1 MFKRKHLFAN
11 HVRTSNEKCNNI
23 SKTVIKKLKKFS
35 LRGKDFI
42 CIHSPIQRNKCYN
55 SSWRNIPRFDIW
67 WSPTPNT
74 TCAKTKGYCYRF
86 SFCCEQLL

>member
-23 SKTVIKKLKKFS
+23 SKTVIQKLKNFS

-55 SSWRNIPRFDIW
+55 SSWRNIPGLIYDEVQRQ
-67 WSPTPNT
+67 TPPAQRPKVIVTDFLSGMNN
-74 TCAKTKGYCYRF
+74 F
-86 SFCCEQLL
+86 